1 MPEKSMSKSKTVSV
15 RLNHPHGIAFPMPDD
30 TNVVL
35 KGNAFHLFGMEKGTL
50 PVGLYGE
57 TMVDADKWDYIL
69 KTYGEMEIFKNNLCI
84 WDEKAPSANDKAS
97 EKKELRHGREPVD
110 TSKTTTEPAKET
122 A

>member
-1 MPEKSMSKSKTVSV
+1 MSKSKTVSV

-110 TSKTTTEPAKET
+110 TSKTTTEPAKE
-122 A
+122 AA